1 MDILF
6 IIKFVLTS
14 ISSDL
19 LFWSGNYNSIYETS
33 ELKVFKNIK
42 LVGKFSQINY
52 LELLHKKIS
61 NLDNDCQQRYNWL
74 ILLRNL

>member
-6 IIKFVLTS
+6 IIKFVLAS

-19 LFWSGNYNSIYETS
+19 LFWSVNYTSIYETS
-33 ELKVFKNIK
+33 ELKVFKNIN

-52 LELLHKKIS
+52 LELVHKKIS
-61 NLDNDCQQRYNWL
+61 NLDNDCQQRYNVL